1 LGLTLLESMAVGTP
15 VVCTAVG
22 GMPEYVHD
30 GVSGFIVPP
39 NDPATLRDRLRRLLE
54 DPVLDRRMGEAGC
67 RQVQAFG
74 WPAVADAVFA
84 QYASFH
90 PAAG

>member
-1 LGLTLLESMAVGTP
+1 
-15 VVCTAVG
+15 
-22 GMPEYVHD
+22 
-30 GVSGFIVPP
+30 
-39 NDPATLRDRLRRLLE
+39 
-54 DPVLDRRMGEAGC
+54 VLDRRMGEAGC